1 MGIHQDVNEDP
12 HTWDKLLLVQS
23 ETREEVEI
31 PMLEPGEA
39 YRTLGAWIAANGS
52 QCKQLEVLAEKF
64 SLWVNSVT
72 RSSLSLQDKQ
82 IAYSAFLK
90 PQIVYPLGCAS
101 ITTKDLKRLFRPVL
115 DVILHRLGLNKHFL
129 LALMHA
135 GPDNLRLVI
144 DDLPTVQGVA

>member
-90 PQIVYPLGCAS
+90 PHIVYPLGCVS
-101 ITTKDLKRLFRPVL
+101 ITSNDLKRLF
-115 DVILHRLGLNKHFL
+115 F
-129 LALMHA
+129 
-135 GPDNLRLVI
+135 
-144 DDLPTVQGVA
+144 Q